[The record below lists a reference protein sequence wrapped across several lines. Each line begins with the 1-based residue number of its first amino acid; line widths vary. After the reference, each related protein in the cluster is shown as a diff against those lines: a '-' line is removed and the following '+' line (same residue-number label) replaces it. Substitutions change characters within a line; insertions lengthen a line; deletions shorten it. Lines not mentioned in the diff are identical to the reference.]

1 MLKLL
6 FANAAMLISFLYLG
20 SQMLNDEFIKSNS
33 KIKVKLCFGI
43 LSGLSGCIL
52 IFYGINLTQN
62 TIIDFRI
69 IPVIIASIY
78 GGFIPTFISVFII
91 ILFRLIFFEISFSS
105 LITSANLF
113 ILLIIF
119 TIISRYKINFSKKYF
134 LMTIVNIISTII
146 WISLVLKDMNL
157 ILPALGN
164 FVISIIMVSTVVY
177 YELNYISKTN
187 KMYKK
192 LKVDSRKDFL
202 TGLNNVRAFNG
213 ILDKTIRNTLQKK
226 ENLSILMIDIDF
238 FKHINDTYGHH
249 SGDLVLKQ
257 LSKILIDSCR
267 TFDVISRNGGEEFT
281 AVLLDCNY
289 KHAVDIAEKIRKN
302 VECNTFKLDNN
313 ATAKITVSIGISSY
327 PDITKNINTL
337 LSKADNALYLA
348 KRTGRNKVC

>member
-20 SQMLNDEFIKSNS
+20 SQVLNDEFIKSNS
-33 KIKVKLCFGI
+33 KIKVRLYFGL
-43 LSGLSGCIL
+43 LSGLSGCVL
-52 IFYGINLTQN
+52 IFYGINLNQN

-69 IPVIIASIY
+69 IPVIITSIY
-78 GGFIPTFISVFII
+78 GGFISTLISVFII
-91 ILFRLIFFEISFSS
+91 MLFRLTFFGINYSS

-113 ILLIIF
+113 VLLIIF
-119 TIISRYKINFSKKYF
+119 TIISKYKMNFSKKYF
-134 LMTIVNIISTII
+134 LMTVVNIISTII
-146 WISLVLKDMNL
+146 WISLILKDVNL

-164 FVISIIMVSTVVY
+164 FVASIIIVSTIVH

-257 LSKILIDSCR
+257 LSKILINSCR
-267 TFDVISRNGGEEFT
+267 TFDIISRNGGEEFT

-302 VECNTFKLDNN
+302 VESNTFKLDNN

-327 PDITKNINTL
+327 PDITKSINNL
-337 LSKADNALYLA
+337 VSKADNALYLA

>member
-113 ILLIIF
+113 ILLIFF
-119 TIISRYKINFSKKYF
+119 TIISRYKINFSKK
-134 LMTIVNIISTII
+134 
-146 WISLVLKDMNL
+146 
-157 ILPALGN
+157 
-164 FVISIIMVSTVVY
+164 
-177 YELNYISKTN
+177 
-187 KMYKK
+187 
-192 LKVDSRKDFL
+192 
-202 TGLNNVRAFNG
+202 
-213 ILDKTIRNTLQKK
+213 
-226 ENLSILMIDIDF
+226 
-238 FKHINDTYGHH
+238 
-249 SGDLVLKQ
+249 
-257 LSKILIDSCR
+257 
-267 TFDVISRNGGEEFT
+267 
-281 AVLLDCNY
+281 
-289 KHAVDIAEKIRKN
+289 
-302 VECNTFKLDNN
+302 
-313 ATAKITVSIGISSY
+313 
-327 PDITKNINTL
+327 
-337 LSKADNALYLA
+337 
-348 KRTGRNKVC
+348 